1 MNQIHVLDK
10 ETIDKIAAGEVVER
24 PASVVKELVENAID
38 AGATSI
44 TVEIKDGGIS
54 FMRIT
59 DNGSGIAK
67 EQIRTAFL
75 RHATSKI
82 ESAEDLSRIASLGF
96 RGEALSSIAAV
107 AQVELIT
114 KTTDSLTGTRMQ
126 IEGGVEKVFEE
137 VGAPDGTT
145 FLIRNLF
152 FNTPVRRKFLKQPAT
167 EGNYIVDLMEHMAL
181 SRPDISFKFIVGS
194 QTKFYTS
201 GNGELKE
208 VIYRIYGRDISS
220 QVIPIDFEE
229 EGFQIKGY
237 LGSPAL
243 VRSNRNHE
251 IYFLNGRFIRSQV
264 LSKAI
269 EEGYSEYLMQHKFPL
284 CVLHLTVEDKSQVDV
299 NVHPTKM
306 EVRFSDGPAVYQL
319 ISKAIRECLKHKEMI
334 PEATLPEARRP
345 MPSKVPGK
353 IPGVVQQNGVQS
365 GALSSIDGV
374 SGDLGHSREEN
385 VEGAM
390 RSIAES
396 SVQQQQ
402 VLSPSDKMVTESV
415 KVAAADMEAGSMP
428 VRLSTPGA
436 ESDNAANGKM
446 SDSQTSSS
454 IRPSM
459 SGSNSY
465 SGAYGNRPSSRTGSS
480 FHYGIKELEIMT
492 ATLSECE
499 NRPKEPEVKAPKLSV
514 PEPFE
519 TKRTEQFKVMEEMRY
534 EADRTKMTD
543 FKQETL
549 FETKVLVEENRM
561 KYRIIGQVFDT
572 YWMVQFED
580 KLYIIDQHA
589 AHEKVKY
596 ERFMKQYR
604 EKNIITQN
612 LMPPI
617 IVSLTGAE
625 EGVLKEYEET
635 FAGLGFEIEAFGGN
649 EYALRAVP
657 VDLYGCNEKQ
667 MFLEVLDELADVGP
681 RGSLKVVE
689 EKIASMSCKAAVKGN
704 NALSR
709 AEADKLI
716 DELLTLENPYNCP
729 HGRPTIITMSKY
741 EMEKRFKR

>member
-1 MNQIHVLDK
+1 MSQIHILDA

-82 ESAEDLSRIASLGF
+82 ETAEDLIRIASLGF
-96 RGEALSSIAAV
+96 RGEALSSISAV
-107 AQVELIT
+107 SQVELVT
-114 KTTDSLTGTRMQ
+114 KTRKSLTGIRMI
-126 IEGGVEKVFEE
+126 IEGSVEKAFEE

-167 EGNYIVDLMEHMAL
+167 EGGYVADLMEHLAL
-181 SRPDISFKFIVGS
+181 SRPDISFKFMMGS

-208 VIYRIYGRDISS
+208 VIYRIYGKD
-220 QVIPIDFEE
+220 VATNLIPIDFEE
-229 EGFQIKGY
+229 NGFQIKGY

-251 IYFLNGRFIRSQV
+251 IYFLNGRFIRSSV

-269 EEGYSEYLMQHKFPL
+269 EEGYKEYLMQHKFPL
-284 CVLHLTVEDKSQVDV
+284 CVLHMNVEDKSQVDV

-306 EVRFSDGPAVYQL
+306 EVRFSDGPAVYNL
-319 ISKAIRECLKHKEMI
+319 IMQAVRNTLKRKEMI
-334 PEATLPEARRP
+334 PETTLPEA
-345 MPSKVPGK
+345 KVPVK
-353 IPGVVQQNGVQS
+353 KEVTYTEVKMPG
-365 GALSSIDGV
+365 
-374 SGDLGHSREEN
+374 
-385 VEGAM
+385 
-390 RSIAES
+390 
-396 SVQQQQ
+396 
-402 VLSPSDKMVTESV
+402 
-415 KVAAADMEAGSMP
+415 MP
-428 VRLSTPGA
+428 
-436 ESDNAANGKM
+436 
-446 SDSQTSSS
+446 
-454 IRPSM
+454 IRPS
-459 SGSNSY
+459 SY
-465 SGAYGNRPSSRTGSS
+465 PATGAVNQSQSTKNRKYEQTCVSEMNNQGTPIGL
-480 FHYGIKELEIMT
+480 KELKIMSDMLESTKADMIKDNKKHASKDFEINFD
-492 ATLSECE
+492 AD
-499 NRPKEPEVKAPKLSV
+499 EVKITPKSNTKPTA

-519 TKRTEQFKVMEEMRY
+519 TNRTQAFKVMEEVRY
-534 EADRTKMTD
+534 QVDRNKMTD
-543 FKQETL
+543 FKQENL
-549 FETKVLVEENRM
+549 FETKVISQENRS
-561 KYRIIGQVFDT
+561 KYQIIGQVFDT
-572 YWMVQFED
+572 YWLVQFED

-596 ERFMKQYR
+596 ERFIKQYH
-604 EKNIITQN
+604 EKSIITQN

-617 IVSLTGAE
+617 IVSLTGKE
-625 EGVLKEYEET
+625 ETILKEYSEL
-635 FAGLGFEIEAFGGN
+635 FANLGFEIEEFGGD

-657 VDLYGCNEKQ
+657 VDLYGCNERQ
-667 MFLEVLDELADVGP
+667 MFLEVLDELSDIGP
-681 RGSLKVVE
+681 RESLKVVE

-704 NALSR
+704 NRISR
-709 AEADKLI
+709 EEAEKLI

>member
-1 MNQIHVLDK
+1 MSQIHVLDA

-67 EQIRTAFL
+67 DQIRTAFL

-96 RGEALSSIAAV
+96 RGEALSSISAV
-107 AQVELIT
+107 SQVELVT
-114 KTTDSLTGTRMQ
+114 KTADSLTGTRVI

-137 VGAPDGTT
+137 VGAPEGTT

-167 EGNYIVDLMEHMAL
+167 EGGYVADLMEHLAL
-181 SRPDISFKFIVGS
+181 SRPDISFKFMMGS
-194 QTKFYTS
+194 QIKFYTS

-208 VIYRIYGRDISS
+208 VIYRIYGKDVASNL
-220 QVIPIDFEE
+220 IPIDFSEN
-229 EGFQIKGY
+229 GFEIKGY

-251 IYFLNGRFIRSQV
+251 IYFINGRFIRSAV

-269 EEGYSEYLMQHKFPL
+269 EEGYKEYLMQHKFPL
-284 CVLHLTVEDKSQVDV
+284 CVLHMNVEDKSQVDV

-306 EVRFSDGPAVYQL
+306 EVRFSDGPAVNQL
-319 ISKAIRECLKHKEMI
+319 IMQAVRNTLKRKEMI
-334 PEATLPEARRP
+334 PETTLPEA
-345 MPSKVPGK
+345 KVQVK
-353 IPGVVQQNGVQS
+353 NDITRS
-365 GALSSIDGV
+365 
-374 SGDLGHSREEN
+374 EN
-385 VEGAM
+385 VILAKKEVTYTEVAM
-390 RSIAES
+390 PGMPTRPASKS
-396 SVQQQQ
+396 MTDVVNNQ
-402 VLSPSDKMVTESV
+402 
-415 KVAAADMEAGSMP
+415 GSTIG
-428 VRLSTPGA
+428 LQ
-436 ESDNAANGKM
+436 ELKIM
-446 SDSQTSSS
+446 SDMLENTKAEVDQEA
-454 IRPSM
+454 
-459 SGSNSY
+459 SGNISKAAQAASKDFEI
-465 SGAYGNRPSSRTGSS
+465 S
-480 FHYGIKELEIMT
+480 FEDE
-492 ATLSECE
+492 
-499 NRPKEPEVKAPKLSV
+499 EVQIPAPKLKV

-519 TKRTEQFKVMEEMRY
+519 TKRTQSFKVMEEMRY
-534 EADRTKMTD
+534 EAERAKMTD

-549 FETKVLVEENRM
+549 FETKVISQENRS
-561 KYRIIGQVFDT
+561 KYTIIGQVFDT
-572 YWMVQFED
+572 YWLVQFED

-596 ERFMKQYR
+596 ERFMKQYH
-604 EKNIITQN
+604 EKTIVTQN

-617 IVSLTGAE
+617 IVSLTGKE
-625 EGVLKEYEET
+625 EMILKEYEELFT
-635 FAGLGFEIEAFGGN
+635 NLGFEIEDFGGD

-657 VDLYGCNEKQ
+657 VDLYGCNERQ
-667 MFLEVLDELADVGP
+667 MFLEVLDELSDMGP
-681 RGSLKVVE
+681 RESLKVVE

-704 NALSR
+704 NRLSR
-709 AEADKLI
+709 EEAEKLI

>member
-1 MNQIHVLDK
+1 MNQIHVLDA

-67 EQIRTAFL
+67 DQIRTAFL

-96 RGEALSSIAAV
+96 RGEALSSISAV
-107 AQVELIT
+107 SQVELVT
-114 KTTDSLTGTRMQ
+114 KTKDCLTGTRMI
-126 IEGGVEKVFEE
+126 IEGGMEKAFEE

-152 FNTPVRRKFLKQPAT
+152 FNTPVRRKFLKQPPT
-167 EGNYIVDLMEHMAL
+167 EGGYVADLMEHLAL
-181 SRPDISFKFIVGS
+181 SRPDISFKFMVGS

-208 VIYRIYGRDISS
+208 VIYRIYGKDVAAN
-220 QVIPIDFEE
+220 VIPIDFEE
-229 EGFQIKGY
+229 NGFRIKGY
-237 LGSPAL
+237 LGNPTL

-251 IYFLNGRFIRSQV
+251 IYFLNGRFIRSSV

-269 EEGYSEYLMQHKFPL
+269 EEGYKEYLMQHKFPL
-284 CVLHLTVEDKSQVDV
+284 CVLQITVEDKSQVDV

-306 EVRFSDGPAVYQL
+306 EVRFSDGPAVYNL
-319 ISKAIRECLKHKEMI
+319 VMRAIRERLKNKEMI
-334 PEATLPEARRP
+334 PETTLPEAKKP
-345 MPSKVPGK
+345 GMPAHPVNRVMTERVNS
-353 IPGVVQQNGVQS
+353 N
-365 GALSSIDGV
+365 
-374 SGDLGHSREEN
+374 N
-385 VEGAM
+385 EGTA
-390 RSIAES
+390 RY
-396 SVQQQQ
+396 
-402 VLSPSDKMVTESV
+402 TE
-415 KVAAADMEAGSMP
+415 KELNNQGSAIG
-428 VRLSTPGA
+428 L
-436 ESDNAANGKM
+436 
-446 SDSQTSSS
+446 
-454 IRPSM
+454 
-459 SGSNSY
+459 
-465 SGAYGNRPSSRTGSS
+465 
-480 FHYGIKELEIMT
+480 KELEIMSDM
-492 ATLSECE
+492 LE
-499 NRPKEPEVKAPKLSV
+499 NTKTSVMQEQQGVIAKSQGRDFEISFDDEEVKTDASADVQKNNRDRIQNSPAPKVSI

-519 TKRTEQFKVMEEMRY
+519 TKRTQQFKVMEEVRY
-534 EADRTKMTD
+534 QPDRPLMTD
-543 FKQETL
+543 FTQETL
-549 FETKVLVEENRM
+549 FEKKVISQENRT
-561 KYRIIGQVFDT
+561 KYQIIGQVFDT
-572 YWMVQFED
+572 YWLVQFED

-596 ERFMKQYR
+596 ERFMKQYH
-604 EKNIITQN
+604 EKTLVTQN

-617 IVSLTGAE
+617 IVSLTGRE
-625 EGVLKEYEET
+625 ETILKEYAELFEN
-635 FAGLGFEIEAFGGN
+635 LGFEIEEFGGD

-657 VDLYGCNEKQ
+657 VDLYGCNERQ
-667 MFLEVLDELADVGP
+667 MFLEVLDELSDMGP
-681 RGSLKVVE
+681 REGLKVVE

-704 NALSR
+704 NRLSR
-709 AEADKLI
+709 EEAEKLI

>member
-1 MNQIHVLDK
+1 MNQIHVLDA

-82 ESAEDLSRIASLGF
+82 DSAEDLSRIASLGF
-96 RGEALSSIAAV
+96 RGEALSSISAV
-107 AQVELIT
+107 SQVELIT
-114 KTTDSLTGTRMQ
+114 KTRDSLTGTRLI
-126 IEGGVEKVFEE
+126 IEGGTEKTFEE

-167 EGNYIVDLMEHMAL
+167 EGGYIIELMEHLAL
-181 SRPDISFKFIVGS
+181 SRPDISFKFMVGS

-208 VIYRIYGRDISS
+208 VIYRIYGKD
-220 QVIPIDFEE
+220 VAANLIPIDFED
-229 EGFQIKGY
+229 EGLQIKGY

-251 IYFLNGRFIRSQV
+251 IYFLNGRFIRSSV

-269 EEGYSEYLMQHKFPL
+269 EEGYKEYLMQHKFPL
-284 CVLHLTVEDKSQVDV
+284 CVLHLNVEDKSRVDV

-306 EVRFSDGPAVYQL
+306 EVRFSDGPAVYNL
-319 ISKAIRECLKHKEMI
+319 IMQAVRNCLKNREMI
-334 PEATLPEARRP
+334 PEAALPEAKSP
-345 MPSKVPGK
+345 IASEKTGATYKEAALPGMPAKK
-353 IPGVVQQNGVQS
+353 T
-365 GALSSIDGV
+365 SS
-374 SGDLGHSREEN
+374 
-385 VEGAM
+385 
-390 RSIAES
+390 
-396 SVQQQQ
+396 
-402 VLSPSDKMVTESV
+402 PVTEPVNNQGSV
-415 KVAAADMEAGSMP
+415 IG
-428 VRLSTPGA
+428 L
-436 ESDNAANGKM
+436 
-446 SDSQTSSS
+446 
-454 IRPSM
+454 
-459 SGSNSY
+459 
-465 SGAYGNRPSSRTGSS
+465 
-480 FHYGIKELEIMT
+480 KELQIMT
-492 ATLSECE
+492 DMLEET
-499 NRPKEPEVKAPKLSV
+499 RPEKKASV

-519 TKRTEQFKVMEEMRY
+519 TKRTQQFKVMEEMRY
-534 EADRTKMTD
+534 EAQRKDMMD

-549 FETKVLVEENRM
+549 FETKVLTQENRTR
-561 KYRIIGQVFDT
+561 YQVIGQVFDT
-572 YWMVQFED
+572 YWLVQFED

-596 ERFMKQYR
+596 ERFMKQYQ

-617 IVSLTGAE
+617 IVSLTGRE
-625 EGVLKEYEET
+625 EAILKEYQELFEH
-635 FAGLGFEIEAFGGN
+635 LGFEIEEFGGD

-667 MFLEVLDELADVGP
+667 MFLEVLDDLSELGP
-681 RGSLKVVE
+681 RESLKVVE

-704 NALSR
+704 NRLSR
-709 AEADKLI
+709 EEAEKLI

-741 EMEKRFKR
+741 EMEKKFKR

>member
-1 MNQIHVLDK
+1 MNQIHVLDA

-67 EQIRTAFL
+67 DQIRTAFL

-96 RGEALSSIAAV
+96 RGEALSSISAV
-107 AQVELIT
+107 SQVELVT
-114 KTTDSLTGTRMQ
+114 KTKDSLTGTRVI
-126 IEGGVEKVFEE
+126 IEGGAEKAFEE

-152 FNTPVRRKFLKQPAT
+152 FNTPVRRKFLKQPPT
-167 EGNYIVDLMEHMAL
+167 EGGYVADLMEHLAL
-181 SRPDISFKFIVGS
+181 SRPDISFKFMVGS

-208 VIYRIYGRDISS
+208 VIYRIYGKDVAAN
-220 QVIPIDFEE
+220 VIPIDFEE
-229 EGFQIKGY
+229 NGFHIKGY
-237 LGSPAL
+237 LGNPTL

-251 IYFLNGRFIRSQV
+251 IYFLNGRFIRSSV

-269 EEGYSEYLMQHKFPL
+269 EEGYKEYLMQHKFPL
-284 CVLHLTVEDKSQVDV
+284 CVLQITVEDKSQVDV

-306 EVRFSDGPAVYQL
+306 EVRFSDGPAVYNL
-319 ISKAIRECLKHKEMI
+319 VMCAVRECLKNKEMI
-334 PEATLPEARRP
+334 PETTLPEAKKP
-345 MPSKVPGK
+345 EMPT
-353 IPGVVQQNGVQS
+353 
-365 GALSSIDGV
+365 
-374 SGDLGHSREEN
+374 HSVNRVMTERVN
-385 VEGAM
+385 SNNEGAY
-390 RSIAES
+390 SY
-396 SVQQQQ
+396 
-402 VLSPSDKMVTESV
+402 TE
-415 KVAAADMEAGSMP
+415 KELNNQGSTIG
-428 VRLSTPGA
+428 LK
-436 ESDNAANGKM
+436 ELKIM
-446 SDSQTSSS
+446 SDMLENTKASVMQEQQGVIAKSVGKDFE
-454 IRPSM
+454 I
-459 SGSNSY
+459 
-465 SGAYGNRPSSRTGSS
+465 S
-480 FHYGIKELEIMT
+480 FEDEGVKI
-492 ATLSECE
+492 SE
-499 NRPKEPEVKAPKLSV
+499 VITPKLSV

-519 TKRTEQFKVMEEMRY
+519 TKRTEAFKVMEEVRY
-534 EADRTKMTD
+534 QPDRPLMTD
-543 FKQETL
+543 FTQETL
-549 FETKVLVEENRM
+549 FEKKVISQENRT
-561 KYRIIGQVFDT
+561 KYQIIGQVFDT
-572 YWMVQFED
+572 YWLVQFED

-596 ERFMKQYR
+596 ERFMKQYH
-604 EKNIITQN
+604 EKTLVTQN

-617 IVSLTGAE
+617 IVSLTGRE
-625 EGVLKEYEET
+625 ETILKEYAELFEN
-635 FAGLGFEIEAFGGN
+635 LGFEIEEFGGD

-657 VDLYGCNEKQ
+657 VDLYGCNERQ
-667 MFLEVLDELADVGP
+667 MFLEVLDELSELGP
-681 RGSLKVVE
+681 REGLKVVE

-704 NALSR
+704 NRLSR
-709 AEADKLI
+709 EEAEKLI

>member
-1 MNQIHVLDK
+1 
-10 ETIDKIAAGEVVER
+10 VVER

-67 EQIRTAFL
+67 DQIRTAFL

-96 RGEALSSIAAV
+96 RGEALSSISAV
-107 AQVELIT
+107 SQVELVT
-114 KTTDSLTGTRMQ
+114 KTADSLTGTRVI

-137 VGAPDGTT
+137 VGAPEGTT

-167 EGNYIVDLMEHMAL
+167 EGGYVADLMEHLAL
-181 SRPDISFKFIVGS
+181 SRPDISFKFMMGS
-194 QTKFYTS
+194 QTKFYTF

-208 VIYRIYGRDISS
+208 VIYRIYGKDVASNL
-220 QVIPIDFEE
+220 IPMDFEE
-229 EGFQIKGY
+229 NGFQIKGY
-237 LGSPAL
+237 LGNPTL

-251 IYFLNGRFIRSQV
+251 IYFLNGRFIRSAV
-264 LSKAI
+264 LSKSI
-269 EEGYSEYLMQHKFPL
+269 EEGYKEYLMQHKFPL
-284 CVLHLTVEDKSQVDV
+284 CVLHMNVEDKSQVDV

-306 EVRFSDGPAVYQL
+306 EVRFSDGPAVYNL
-319 ISKAIRECLKHKEMI
+319 IMQAVRNTLKRKEMI
-334 PEATLPEARRP
+334 PETTLPEA
-345 MPSKVPGK
+345 K
-353 IPGVVQQNGVQS
+353 IPEKRETAPAQVTMPAKKEVTYTEVTMPGMPTRPASKTTTEPVNNQGSTIGLQELKIMSDMLENTKVDVPTETT
-365 GALSSIDGV
+365 
-374 SGDLGHSREEN
+374 GD
-385 VEGAM
+385 
-390 RSIAES
+390 IA
-396 SVQQQQ
+396 
-402 VLSPSDKMVTESV
+402 
-415 KVAAADMEAGSMP
+415 KVASKDFE
-428 VRLSTPGA
+428 VNF
-436 ESDNAANGKM
+436 E
-446 SDSQTSSS
+446 
-454 IRPSM
+454 
-459 SGSNSY
+459 
-465 SGAYGNRPSSRTGSS
+465 
-480 FHYGIKELEIMT
+480 EE
-492 ATLSECE
+492 
-499 NRPKEPEVKAPKLSV
+499 EVKKPTIPTPKLSV

-519 TKRTEQFKVMEEMRY
+519 TKRTQAFKVMEEMRY
-534 EADRTKMTD
+534 EAERAKMTD

-549 FETKVLVEENRM
+549 FETKVISQENRS
-561 KYRIIGQVFDT
+561 KYTIIGQVFDT
-572 YWMVQFED
+572 YWLVQFED

-596 ERFMKQYR
+596 ERFMKQYH
-604 EKNIITQN
+604 EKTIVTQN

-617 IVSLTGAE
+617 IVSLTGKE
-625 EGVLKEYEET
+625 EMILKEYEELFT
-635 FAGLGFEIEAFGGN
+635 NLGFEIEDFGGD

-667 MFLEVLDELADVGP
+667 MFLEVLDELSDMGP
-681 RGSLKVVE
+681 RESLKVVE

-704 NALSR
+704 NRLSR
-709 AEADKLI
+709 EEAEKLI

>member
-1 MNQIHVLDK
+1 MSQIHVLDA

-59 DNGSGIAK
+59 DNGSGI
-67 EQIRTAFL
+67 ERDQIRTAFL

-82 ESAEDLSRIASLGF
+82 ENADDLTRIASLGF
-96 RGEALSSIAAV
+96 RGEALSSISAV
-107 AQVELIT
+107 SQVELVT
-114 KTTDSLTGTRMQ
+114 KTKDSLTGTRVI
-126 IEGGVEKVFEE
+126 IEGGVEKAFEE

-167 EGNYIVDLMEHMAL
+167 EGGYVADLMEHLAL
-181 SRPDISFKFIVGS
+181 SRPDISFKFMMGS

-208 VIYRIYGRDISS
+208 VIYRIYGKD
-220 QVIPIDFEE
+220 VATNLVPIDFREA
-229 EGFQIKGY
+229 GFQIKGY
-237 LGSPAL
+237 LGNPAL

-251 IYFLNGRFIRSQV
+251 IYFLNGRFIRSSV

-269 EEGYSEYLMQHKFPL
+269 EEGYKEYLMQHKFPL
-284 CVLHLTVEDKSQVDV
+284 CVLHMNVEDKSQVDV

-306 EVRFSDGPAVYQL
+306 EVRFSDGPAVYNL
-319 ISKAIRECLKHKEMI
+319 IIQAVRNTLKNKEMI
-334 PEATLPEARRP
+334 PETTLPDAKVPVKKEVTYTEVP
-345 MPSKVPGK
+345 MPGMPAKPYNKPMTEQVNHGYDHNNSKKEQDRTSEINNQGSPIGLKELK
-353 IPGVVQQNGVQS
+353 I
-365 GALSSIDGV
+365 
-374 SGDLGHSREEN
+374 
-385 VEGAM
+385 
-390 RSIAES
+390 
-396 SVQQQQ
+396 
-402 VLSPSDKMVTESV
+402 
-415 KVAAADMEAGSMP
+415 
-428 VRLSTPGA
+428 
-436 ESDNAANGKM
+436 M
-446 SDSQTSSS
+446 SDV
-454 IRPSM
+454 
-459 SGSNSY
+459 
-465 SGAYGNRPSSRTGSS
+465 
-480 FHYGIKELEIMT
+480 LEST
-492 ATLSECE
+492 
-499 NRPKEPEVKAPKLSV
+499 KANTPKLKA

-519 TKRTEQFKVMEEMRY
+519 TNRTQSFKVMEEVRY
-534 EADRTKMTD
+534 QVDRNKMTD

-549 FETKVLVEENRM
+549 FETKVISQENRS
-561 KYRIIGQVFDT
+561 KYQIIGQVFDT
-572 YWMVQFED
+572 YWLVQFED

-596 ERFMKQYR
+596 ERFMKQYHD
-604 EKNIITQN
+604 KTILTQN

-617 IVSLTGAE
+617 IVSLTGKE
-625 EGVLKEYEET
+625 ETILKEYMEL
-635 FAGLGFEIEAFGGN
+635 FNNLGFEIEEFGGD

-657 VDLYGCNEKQ
+657 VDLYGCNERQ
-667 MFLEVLDELADVGP
+667 MFLEVLDELSDMGP
-681 RGSLKVVE
+681 RESLKVVE

-704 NALSR
+704 NRLSR
-709 AEADKLI
+709 EEAEKLI

>member
-1 MNQIHVLDK
+1 MSQIHVLDA

-59 DNGSGIAK
+59 DNGSGIQK
-67 EQIRTAFL
+67 DQIRTAFL

-82 ESAEDLSRIASLGF
+82 ENADDLTRIASLGF
-96 RGEALSSIAAV
+96 RGEALSSISAV
-107 AQVELIT
+107 SQVELVT
-114 KTTDSLTGTRMQ
+114 KTKDSLTGTRVI
-126 IEGGVEKVFEE
+126 IEGGVEKTFEE

-167 EGNYIVDLMEHMAL
+167 EGGYVADLMEHLAL
-181 SRPDISFKFIVGS
+181 SRPDISFKFMMGS

-208 VIYRIYGRDISS
+208 VIYRIYGKDVATN
-220 QVIPIDFEE
+220 QIPIDFEE
-229 EGFQIKGY
+229 NGFQIKGY

-251 IYFLNGRFIRSQV
+251 IYFLNGRFIRSSV

-269 EEGYSEYLMQHKFPL
+269 EEGYKEYLMQHKFPL
-284 CVLHLTVEDKSQVDV
+284 CVLHMKVEDKSQVDV

-306 EVRFSDGPAVYQL
+306 EVRFSDGPAVYNL
-319 ISKAIRECLKHKEMI
+319 IMQAVRNTLKHKEMI
-334 PEATLPEARRP
+334 PETTLPD
-345 MPSKVPGK
+345 SKVPVKKEVTYTEVPMPGTPAKPYNKPMTEQVNHGYGNNNSKKEQNITSEINNQGSPIGLKELK
-353 IPGVVQQNGVQS
+353 I
-365 GALSSIDGV
+365 
-374 SGDLGHSREEN
+374 
-385 VEGAM
+385 
-390 RSIAES
+390 
-396 SVQQQQ
+396 
-402 VLSPSDKMVTESV
+402 
-415 KVAAADMEAGSMP
+415 
-428 VRLSTPGA
+428 
-436 ESDNAANGKM
+436 M
-446 SDSQTSSS
+446 SDV
-454 IRPSM
+454 
-459 SGSNSY
+459 
-465 SGAYGNRPSSRTGSS
+465 
-480 FHYGIKELEIMT
+480 LEST
-492 ATLSECE
+492 KT
-499 NRPKEPEVKAPKLSV
+499 NTPKLKA

-519 TKRTEQFKVMEEMRY
+519 TNRTQSFKVMEEVRY
-534 EADRTKMTD
+534 QVDRNKMTD

-549 FETKVLVEENRM
+549 FETKVISQENRS
-561 KYRIIGQVFDT
+561 KYTIIGQVFDT
-572 YWMVQFED
+572 YWLVQFED

-596 ERFMKQYR
+596 ERFMKQYH
-604 EKNIITQN
+604 EKTIVTQN

-617 IVSLTGAE
+617 IVSLTGKE
-625 EGVLKEYEET
+625 ETILKEYTEL
-635 FAGLGFEIEAFGGN
+635 FNNLGFEIEEFGGD

-657 VDLYGCNEKQ
+657 VDLYGCNERQ
-667 MFLEVLDELADVGP
+667 MFLEVLDELTDMGP
-681 RGSLKVVE
+681 RESLKVVE
-689 EKIASMSCKAAVKGN
+689 EKIASMACKAAVKGN
-704 NALSR
+704 NRISR
-709 AEADKLI
+709 EEAEKLI

>member
-1 MNQIHVLDK
+1 MSQIHVLDA

-44 TVEIKDGGIS
+44 TVKIKDGGIS

-67 EQIRTAFL
+67 DQIRTAFL

-96 RGEALSSIAAV
+96 RGEALSSISAV
-107 AQVELIT
+107 SKVELVT
-114 KTTDSLTGTRMQ
+114 KTKDSLTGTRVI
-126 IEGGVEKVFEE
+126 IEGGIEKAFEE

-167 EGNYIVDLMEHMAL
+167 EGGYVADLMEHLAL
-181 SRPDISFKFIVGS
+181 SRPDISFKFMVGS

-208 VIYRIYGRDISS
+208 VIYRIYGKD
-220 QVIPIDFEE
+220 VATNLIPIDFEE
-229 EGFQIKGY
+229 DGLQIKGY

-251 IYFLNGRFIRSQV
+251 IYFLNGRFIRSSV

-269 EEGYSEYLMQHKFPL
+269 EEGYKEYLMQHKFPL
-284 CVLHLTVEDKSQVDV
+284 CVLHMNVEDKSQVDV

-306 EVRFSDGPAVYQL
+306 EVRFSDGPAVYNL
-319 ISKAIRECLKHKEMI
+319 IMQAVRNALKQKEMI
-334 PEATLPEARRP
+334 PETTLPEA
-345 MPSKVPGK
+345 KVPIRK
-353 IPGVVQQNGVQS
+353 EVTYTEVVMPGMPAKPFVKDVTAPVNKSVLNMAS
-365 GALSSIDGV
+365 TKETTVSSQTNNQGSTIGV
-374 SGDLGHSREEN
+374 SELK
-385 VEGAM
+385 
-390 RSIAES
+390 I
-396 SVQQQQ
+396 
-402 VLSPSDKMVTESV
+402 
-415 KVAAADMEAGSMP
+415 
-428 VRLSTPGA
+428 
-436 ESDNAANGKM
+436 M
-446 SDSQTSSS
+446 SDMLQNTK
-454 IRPSM
+454 ID
-459 SGSNSY
+459 
-465 SGAYGNRPSSRTGSS
+465 T
-480 FHYGIKELEIMT
+480 
-492 ATLSECE
+492 
-499 NRPKEPEVKAPKLSV
+499 PKLKA

-519 TKRTEQFKVMEEMRY
+519 VNRTQSFKVMEEMRY
-534 EADRTKMTD
+534 EAQRKDMTD

-549 FETKVLVEENRM
+549 FETKVISQENRS
-561 KYRIIGQVFDT
+561 KYTIIGQVFDT
-572 YWMVQFED
+572 YWLVQFED

-596 ERFMKQYR
+596 ERFMKQYH
-604 EKNIITQN
+604 EKTIVTQN

-617 IVSLTGAE
+617 IVSLSGKE
-625 EGVLKEYEET
+625 EMMLKEYSQL
-635 FAGLGFEIEAFGGN
+635 FANLGFEIEEFGGD

-657 VDLYGCNEKQ
+657 VDLYGCNERQ
-667 MFLEVLDELADVGP
+667 LFLEVLDELSDIGP
-681 RGSLKVVE
+681 RESLKVVE

-704 NALSR
+704 NHMSR
-709 AEADKLI
+709 EEAEKLI

>member
-59 DNGSGIAK
+59 DNGSGIEK
-67 EQIRTAFL
+67 SQLRTAFL

-82 ESAEDLSRIASLGF
+82 ENAEDLSRIASLGF

-107 AQVELIT
+107 AQVEVIT
-114 KTTDSLTGTRMQ
+114 KTADSLTGNRMV
-126 IEGGVEKVFEE
+126 IEGGVEKAFEE

-152 FNTPVRRKFLKQPAT
+152 FNTPVRRKFLKQPPT
-167 EGNYIVDLMEHMAL
+167 EGGYIVDLMEHLAL

-229 EGFQIKGY
+229 NGFQIKGY

-284 CVLHLTVEDKSQVDV
+284 CVLHMTVEDKSQVDV

-319 ISKAIRECLKHKEMI
+319 ISGAIRECLRHKEMI
-334 PEATLPEARRP
+334 PETTLPEAKRP
-345 MPSKVPGK
+345 IEKSGVAQGVKSATISEQSSEKV
-353 IPGVVQQNGVQS
+353 
-365 GALSSIDGV
+365 
-374 SGDLGHSREEN
+374 
-385 VEGAM
+385 M
-390 RSIAES
+390 
-396 SVQQQQ
+396 
-402 VLSPSDKMVTESV
+402 TEPV
-415 KVAAADMEAGSMP
+415 KVAAASMNINGMPARMSTSAALGGQSADLKKETYPKGTIASNSIQAEHSYNTLSGSRPMP
-428 VRLSTPGA
+428 
-436 ESDNAANGKM
+436 
-446 SDSQTSSS
+446 
-454 IRPSM
+454 RPS
-459 SGSNSY
+459 GSFN
-465 SGAYGNRPSSRTGSS
+465 
-480 FHYGIKELEIMT
+480 YGIKELEIMT
-492 ATLSECE
+492 ATLSESE
-499 NRPKEPEVKAPKLSV
+499 KQSLLQEPSPQVILPLTKEKFSV

-519 TKRTEQFKVMEEMRY
+519 AKRTEQFKVMEEMRY
-534 EADRTKMTD
+534 EADRTKMQD

-549 FETKVLVEENRM
+549 FETKVLIEENRM

-572 YWMVQFED
+572 YWLIQFED

-596 ERFMKQYR
+596 ERFMKQYH
-604 EKNIITQN
+604 EKTIVTQN

-617 IVSLTGAE
+617 IVSLTGQE
-625 EGVLKEYEET
+625 ESVLKEYET
-635 FAGLGFEIEAFGGN
+635 IFDSLGFEIEAFGGN

-667 MFLEVLDELADVGP
+667 MFLEVLDELSDMGP

-689 EKIASMSCKAAVKGN
+689 EKIATMSCKAAVKGN
-704 NALSR
+704 NTLSLEE
-709 AEADKLI
+709 AERLI

>member
-1 MNQIHVLDK
+1 MSQIHVLDA

-44 TVEIKDGGIS
+44 TIEIKDGGIS

-67 EQIRTAFL
+67 DQIRTAFL

-96 RGEALSSIAAV
+96 RGEALSSISAV
-107 AQVELIT
+107 SQVELVT
-114 KTTDSLTGTRMQ
+114 KTADSLTGTRVI
-126 IEGGVEKVFEE
+126 IEGGVEKTFEE

-167 EGNYIVDLMEHMAL
+167 EGGYVADLMEHLAL
-181 SRPDISFKFIVGS
+181 SRPDISFKFMMGS

-208 VIYRIYGRDISS
+208 VIYRIYGKDVASNL
-220 QVIPIDFEE
+220 IPMDFSEN
-229 EGFQIKGY
+229 GFQIKGY

-251 IYFLNGRFIRSQV
+251 IYFLNGRFIRSSV

-269 EEGYSEYLMQHKFPL
+269 EEGYKEYLMQHKFPL
-284 CVLHLTVEDKSQVDV
+284 CVLHMNVEDKSQVDV

-306 EVRFSDGPAVYQL
+306 EVRFSDGPAVYNL
-319 ISKAIRECLKHKEMI
+319 IMQAVRNTLKRKEMI
-334 PEATLPEARRP
+334 PETTLPEA
-345 MPSKVPGK
+345 K
-353 IPGVVQQNGVQS
+353 IPVMRDSTYTENKVYVNVDSNG
-365 GALSSIDGV
+365 
-374 SGDLGHSREEN
+374 EETKAP
-385 VEGAM
+385 VKKE
-390 RSIAES
+390 
-396 SVQQQQ
+396 
-402 VLSPSDKMVTESV
+402 VTYTEV
-415 KVAAADMEAGSMP
+415 TMPGMPTRPVHKAATEPVNNQGSTIG
-428 VRLSTPGA
+428 LQ
-436 ESDNAANGKM
+436 ELKIM
-446 SDSQTSSS
+446 SDMLEETKSEISAETKGIIAKAASKDFEVSFENETVQIPS
-454 IRPSM
+454 IPAKKVS
-459 SGSNSY
+459 
-465 SGAYGNRPSSRTGSS
+465 
-480 FHYGIKELEIMT
+480 I
-492 ATLSECE
+492 
-499 NRPKEPEVKAPKLSV
+499 

-519 TKRTEQFKVMEEMRY
+519 TKRTQSFKVMEEMRY
-534 EADRTKMTD
+534 EAERTKMTD

-549 FETKVLVEENRM
+549 FETKVISQENRS
-561 KYRIIGQVFDT
+561 KYSIIGQVFDT
-572 YWMVQFED
+572 YWLVQFED

-596 ERFMKQYR
+596 ERFMKQYH
-604 EKNIITQN
+604 EKTIVTQN

-617 IVSLTGAE
+617 IVSLTGKE
-625 EGVLKEYEET
+625 EMILKEYQELFT
-635 FAGLGFEIEAFGGN
+635 NLGFEIEEFGGD

-657 VDLYGCNEKQ
+657 VDLYGCDERQ
-667 MFLEVLDELADVGP
+667 MFLEVLDELSDMGP
-681 RGSLKVVE
+681 RESLKVVE

-704 NALSR
+704 NRISR
-709 AEADKLI
+709 EEAEKLI

>member
-1 MNQIHVLDK
+1 MSQIHVLDA

-59 DNGSGIAK
+59 DNGCGIAK

-82 ESAEDLSRIASLGF
+82 ETAEDLSRIASLGF
-96 RGEALSSIAAV
+96 RGEALSSISAV
-107 AQVELIT
+107 SQVELVT
-114 KTTDSLTGTRMQ
+114 KTADSLTGTRVI

-137 VGAPDGTT
+137 VGAPEGTT

-167 EGNYIVDLMEHMAL
+167 EGGYVADLMEHLAL
-181 SRPDISFKFIVGS
+181 SRPDISFKFMMGS

-208 VIYRIYGRDISS
+208 VIYRIYGKDIASNL
-220 QVIPIDFEE
+220 IPIDFAEN
-229 EGFQIKGY
+229 GFEIKGY

-251 IYFLNGRFIRSQV
+251 IYFINGRFIRSAV

-269 EEGYSEYLMQHKFPL
+269 EEGYKEYLMQHKFPL
-284 CVLHLTVEDKSQVDV
+284 CVLHIDVEDKSKVDV

-306 EVRFSDGPAVYQL
+306 EVRFSDGPAVYNL
-319 ISKAIRECLKHKEMI
+319 IMQAVRNTLKRKEMI
-334 PEATLPEARRP
+334 PETTLPEARVPVKNNVSRAENVVSAKKEVTYTEVVMPGMPTRP
-345 MPSKVPGK
+345 ASKPVTDIVNNQGGTIGLQELKIMSDMLENTKVDAAQEATGTIAKAVQVASKDFEISFEEEVTK
-353 IPGVVQQNGVQS
+353 IPT
-365 GALSSIDGV
+365 I
-374 SGDLGHSREEN
+374 
-385 VEGAM
+385 
-390 RSIAES
+390 
-396 SVQQQQ
+396 
-402 VLSPSDKMVTESV
+402 P
-415 KVAAADMEAGSMP
+415 
-428 VRLSTPGA
+428 
-436 ESDNAANGKM
+436 
-446 SDSQTSSS
+446 
-454 IRPSM
+454 
-459 SGSNSY
+459 
-465 SGAYGNRPSSRTGSS
+465 
-480 FHYGIKELEIMT
+480 
-492 ATLSECE
+492 
-499 NRPKEPEVKAPKLSV
+499 APKVSV

-519 TKRTEQFKVMEEMRY
+519 TKRAQSFKVMEEMRY
-534 EADRTKMTD
+534 EAERTKMTD

-549 FETKVLVEENRM
+549 FETKVISQENRS
-561 KYRIIGQVFDT
+561 KYTIIGQVFDT
-572 YWMVQFED
+572 YWLVQFED

-596 ERFMKQYR
+596 ERFMKQYH
-604 EKNIITQN
+604 EKNIVTQN

-617 IVSLTGAE
+617 IVSLTGKE
-625 EGVLKEYEET
+625 EMLLKEYEEL
-635 FAGLGFEIEAFGGN
+635 FANLGFEIEEFGGD

-667 MFLEVLDELADVGP
+667 MFLEVLDELSDMGP
-681 RGSLKVVE
+681 RESLKVVE
-689 EKIASMSCKAAVKGN
+689 EKVASMACKAAVKGN
-704 NALSR
+704 NRISR
-709 AEADKLI
+709 EEVEKLI

>member
-1 MNQIHVLDK
+1 MSQIHVLDA

-24 PASVVKELVENAID
+24 PASVVKELVENSID

-67 EQIRTAFL
+67 DQIRTAFL

-96 RGEALSSIAAV
+96 RGEALSSISAV
-107 AQVELIT
+107 SQVELVT
-114 KTTDSLTGTRMQ
+114 KTKDSLTGTRVI
-126 IEGGVEKVFEE
+126 IEGGIEKAFEE

-167 EGNYIVDLMEHMAL
+167 EGGYVADLMEHLAL
-181 SRPDISFKFIVGS
+181 SRPDISFKFMMGS

-208 VIYRIYGRDISS
+208 VIYRIYGKD
-220 QVIPIDFEE
+220 VAANLIPIDFEE
-229 EGFQIKGY
+229 NGLQIKGY

-251 IYFLNGRFIRSQV
+251 IYFLNSRFIRSSV

-269 EEGYSEYLMQHKFPL
+269 EEGYKEYLMQHKFPL
-284 CVLHLTVEDKSQVDV
+284 CVLHMNVEDKSKVDV

-306 EVRFSDGPAVYQL
+306 EVRFSDGPAVYNL
-319 ISKAIRECLKHKEMI
+319 IMHAIRTTLKNKEMI
-334 PEATLPEARRP
+334 PETTLPEA
-345 MPSKVPGK
+345 K
-353 IPGVVQQNGVQS
+353 
-365 GALSSIDGV
+365 A
-374 SGDLGHSREEN
+374 
-385 VEGAM
+385 
-390 RSIAES
+390 
-396 SVQQQQ
+396 
-402 VLSPSDKMVTESV
+402 
-415 KVAAADMEAGSMP
+415 P
-428 VRLSTPGA
+428 VRKEVTYTEVVMPGMPA
-436 ESDNAANGKM
+436 KPFVKEVTNTVNRPVTIASNKKDYTEQVPTNNQGTSIGINELKIM
-446 SDSQTSSS
+446 SDV
-454 IRPSM
+454 
-459 SGSNSY
+459 
-465 SGAYGNRPSSRTGSS
+465 
-480 FHYGIKELEIMT
+480 LESTKT
-492 ATLSECE
+492 AS
-499 NRPKEPEVKAPKLSV
+499 PKFKA

-519 TKRTEQFKVMEEMRY
+519 TKRTQSFKVMEEVRY
-534 EADRTKMTD
+534 QAERKDMTD

-549 FETKVLVEENRM
+549 FETKMISQENRT
-561 KYRIIGQVFDT
+561 KYQMIGQVFDT
-572 YWMVQFED
+572 YWLVQFED

-596 ERFMKQYR
+596 ERFMKQYQ
-604 EKNIITQN
+604 EKTIITQN

-617 IVSLTGAE
+617 IVSLTGKE
-625 EGVLKEYEET
+625 EMILKEYEEL
-635 FAGLGFEIEAFGGN
+635 FNNLGFEIEEFGGD

-667 MFLEVLDELADVGP
+667 MFLEVLDDLSDIGP
-681 RGSLKVVE
+681 RESIKVVE
-689 EKIASMSCKAAVKGN
+689 EKIASMACKAAVKGN
-704 NALSR
+704 NTISR
-709 AEADKLI
+709 EEAEKLI

>member
-1 MNQIHVLDK
+1 MNKTQIHVLDA

-67 EQIRTAFL
+67 DQIRTAFL

-96 RGEALSSIAAV
+96 RGEALSSISAV
-107 AQVELIT
+107 SQVELVT
-114 KTTDSLTGTRMQ
+114 KTADSLTGTRVI

-137 VGAPDGTT
+137 VGAPEGTT

-167 EGNYIVDLMEHMAL
+167 EGGYVADLMEHLAL
-181 SRPDISFKFIVGS
+181 SRPDISFKFMMGS

-208 VIYRIYGRDISS
+208 VIYRIYGKDVASNL
-220 QVIPIDFEE
+220 IPMDFEE
-229 EGFQIKGY
+229 NGFQIKGY
-237 LGSPAL
+237 LGNPTL

-251 IYFLNGRFIRSQV
+251 IYFLNGRFIRSSV

-269 EEGYSEYLMQHKFPL
+269 EEGYKEYLMQHKFPL
-284 CVLHLTVEDKSQVDV
+284 CVLHMNVEDKSQVDV

-306 EVRFSDGPAVYQL
+306 EVRFSDGPAVYNL
-319 ISKAIRECLKHKEMI
+319 IMQAVRNTLKRKEMI
-334 PEATLPEARRP
+334 PETSLPEAKISEKRETAPAQVIMPARKEVTYTEVTMPGMPTRP
-345 MPSKVPGK
+345 ASKAATEPVNNQGGTIGLQELK
-353 IPGVVQQNGVQS
+353 I
-365 GALSSIDGV
+365 
-374 SGDLGHSREEN
+374 
-385 VEGAM
+385 
-390 RSIAES
+390 
-396 SVQQQQ
+396 
-402 VLSPSDKMVTESV
+402 
-415 KVAAADMEAGSMP
+415 
-428 VRLSTPGA
+428 
-436 ESDNAANGKM
+436 M
-446 SDSQTSSS
+446 SD
-454 IRPSM
+454 M
-459 SGSNSY
+459 
-465 SGAYGNRPSSRTGSS
+465 
-480 FHYGIKELEIMT
+480 LENT
-492 ATLSECE
+492 KVE
-499 NRPKEPEVKAPKLSV
+499 APKVSV

-519 TKRTEQFKVMEEMRY
+519 TKRTQSFKVMEEMRY
-534 EADRTKMTD
+534 EAERTKMTD

-549 FETKVLVEENRM
+549 FETKVISQENRS
-561 KYRIIGQVFDT
+561 KYTIIGQVFDT
-572 YWMVQFED
+572 YWLVQFED

-596 ERFMKQYR
+596 ERFMKQYH
-604 EKNIITQN
+604 EKTIVTQN

-617 IVSLTGAE
+617 IVSLSGKE
-625 EGVLKEYEET
+625 EMILKEYEEL
-635 FAGLGFEIEAFGGN
+635 FANLGFEIEEFGGD

-657 VDLYGCNEKQ
+657 VDLYGCNERQ
-667 MFLEVLDELADVGP
+667 MFLEVLDELSDMGP
-681 RGSLKVVE
+681 RESLKVVE

-704 NALSR
+704 NRLSR
-709 AEADKLI
+709 EEAEKLI

>member
-67 EQIRTAFL
+67 DQLRTAFL

-82 ESAEDLSRIASLGF
+82 ENAEDLSRIASLGF
-96 RGEALSSIAAV
+96 RGEALSSISAV
-107 AQVELIT
+107 AQVEVIT
-114 KTTDSLTGTRMQ
+114 KTADSLTGNRMV
-126 IEGGVEKVFEE
+126 IEGGTEKAFEE

-152 FNTPVRRKFLKQPAT
+152 FNTPVRRKFLKHPPT
-167 EGNYIVDLMEHMAL
+167 EGGYIVDLMEHMAL

-201 GNGELKE
+201 GNGDLKE

-229 EGFQIKGY
+229 DGFCIKGY

-264 LSKAI
+264 ISKAI
-269 EEGYSEYLMQHKFPL
+269 EEGYSQYLMQHKFPL
-284 CVLHLTVEDKSQVDV
+284 CILHMTVEDKSRVDV

-306 EVRFSDGPAVYQL
+306 EVRISDGPAVYQL
-319 ISKAIRECLKHKEMI
+319 ISTAIRECLKQKEMI
-334 PEATLPEARRP
+334 PEATLPEQKRP
-345 MPSKVPGK
+345 ISA
-353 IPGVVQQNGVQS
+353 S
-365 GALSSIDGV
+365 GA
-374 SGDLGHSREEN
+374 
-385 VEGAM
+385 GA
-390 RSIAES
+390 SKTVAES
-396 SVQQQQ
+396 TGRITVSKPYSSMTNPVK
-402 VLSPSDKMVTESV
+402 LPVTSNT
-415 KVAAADMEAGSMP
+415 P
-428 VRLSTPGA
+428 VRGITEQPSHGNSHNMNSLGA
-436 ESDNAANGKM
+436 ASSN
-446 SDSQTSSS
+446 TSKTL
-454 IRPSM
+454 PKQ
-459 SGSNSY
+459 G
-465 SGAYGNRPSSRTGSS
+465 TS

-499 NRPKEPEVKAPKLSV
+499 QKDKQESNSESPVVPNTTMIPILEKTKLSV

-519 TKRTEQFKVMEEMRY
+519 IKRGEQFKVMEEVRY
-534 EADRTKMTD
+534 EAERAQGND

-549 FETKVLVEENRM
+549 FDTKVLIEENRM

-572 YWMVQFED
+572 YWLIQFED

-596 ERFMKQYR
+596 ERFIKQYQ
-604 EKNIITQN
+604 EKSILTQN

-617 IVSLTGAE
+617 IVSLTGQE
-625 EGVLKEYEET
+625 ESILKEYEET
-635 FAGLGFEIEAFGGN
+635 FQALGFEVEAFGGN

-667 MFLEVLDELADVGP
+667 MFLEVLDELAEVGP
-681 RGSLKVVE
+681 RGNLKVVE

-704 NALSR
+704 NTLSR
-709 AEADKLI
+709 EEAEKLI

>member
-1 MNQIHVLDK
+1 MSQIHVLDA

-67 EQIRTAFL
+67 DQIRTAFL

-96 RGEALSSIAAV
+96 RGEALSSISAV
-107 AQVELIT
+107 SQVELVT
-114 KTTDSLTGTRMQ
+114 KTKDSLTGTRVI
-126 IEGGVEKVFEE
+126 IEGGIEKAFEE

-167 EGNYIVDLMEHMAL
+167 EGGYVADLMEHLAL
-181 SRPDISFKFIVGS
+181 SRPDISFKFMMGS

-208 VIYRIYGRDISS
+208 VIYRIYGKD
-220 QVIPIDFEE
+220 VAANLIPIDFEE
-229 EGFQIKGY
+229 DGLQIKGY

-251 IYFLNGRFIRSQV
+251 IYFLNSRFIRSSV

-269 EEGYSEYLMQHKFPL
+269 EEGYKEYLMQHKFPL
-284 CVLHLTVEDKSQVDV
+284 CVLHMNVEDKSQVDV

-306 EVRFSDGPAVYQL
+306 EVRFSDGPAVYNL
-319 ISKAIRECLKHKEMI
+319 IMQAVRTTLKNKEMI
-334 PEATLPEARRP
+334 PETTLPEA
-345 MPSKVPGK
+345 K
-353 IPGVVQQNGVQS
+353 
-365 GALSSIDGV
+365 A
-374 SGDLGHSREEN
+374 
-385 VEGAM
+385 
-390 RSIAES
+390 
-396 SVQQQQ
+396 
-402 VLSPSDKMVTESV
+402 
-415 KVAAADMEAGSMP
+415 P
-428 VRLSTPGA
+428 VRKEVVMPGMPA
-436 ESDNAANGKM
+436 KPFVKEVTNTVNRPVTIASNKKDYTEQVPTNNQGTSIGINELKIM
-446 SDSQTSSS
+446 SDV
-454 IRPSM
+454 
-459 SGSNSY
+459 
-465 SGAYGNRPSSRTGSS
+465 
-480 FHYGIKELEIMT
+480 LESTKT
-492 ATLSECE
+492 AS
-499 NRPKEPEVKAPKLSV
+499 PKFKA

-519 TKRTEQFKVMEEMRY
+519 TKRTQSFKVMEEVRY
-534 EADRTKMTD
+534 QAERKDMTA
-543 FKQETL
+543 FKQENL
-549 FETKVLVEENRM
+549 FETKVISQENRT
-561 KYRIIGQVFDT
+561 KYHVIGQVFDT
-572 YWMVQFED
+572 YWLVQFED

-596 ERFMKQYR
+596 ERFMKQYQ
-604 EKNIITQN
+604 EKTIITQN

-617 IVSLTGAE
+617 IVSLTGKE
-625 EGVLKEYEET
+625 EMILKEYEEL
-635 FAGLGFEIEAFGGN
+635 FNNLGFEIEEFGGD

-667 MFLEVLDELADVGP
+667 MFLEVLDDLSDIGP
-681 RGSLKVVE
+681 RESLKMVE
-689 EKIASMSCKAAVKGN
+689 EKIASMACKAAVKGN
-704 NALSR
+704 NTISR
-709 AEADKLI
+709 EEAEKLI

>member
-1 MNQIHVLDK
+1 MSQIHVLDA

-67 EQIRTAFL
+67 DQIRTAFL

-96 RGEALSSIAAV
+96 RGEALSSISAV
-107 AQVELIT
+107 SQVELVT
-114 KTTDSLTGTRMQ
+114 KTADSLTGTRVI
-126 IEGGVEKVFEE
+126 IEGGMEKVFEE
-137 VGAPDGTT
+137 VGAPEGTT

-167 EGNYIVDLMEHMAL
+167 EGGYVADLMEHLAL
-181 SRPDISFKFIVGS
+181 SRPDISFKFMMGS

-208 VIYRIYGRDISS
+208 VIYRIYGKDVASNL
-220 QVIPIDFEE
+220 IPMDFSEN
-229 EGFQIKGY
+229 GFQIKGY

-251 IYFLNGRFIRSQV
+251 IYFINGRFIRSAV
-264 LSKAI
+264 LSKSI
-269 EEGYSEYLMQHKFPL
+269 EEGYKEYLMQHKFPL
-284 CVLHLTVEDKSQVDV
+284 CVLHINVEDKSQVDV

-306 EVRFSDGPAVYQL
+306 EVRFSDGPAVNSL
-319 ISKAIRECLKHKEMI
+319 IMQAVRNTLKRKEMI
-334 PEATLPEARRP
+334 PETTLPEARVAVTKEATCAET
-345 MPSKVPGK
+345 KVPPKKEVTYTEVVMPGMPTRQAKNDVTEIVNRAEKRIGEKSGNDTSDQWNNQGSVIGLQELKIMSDMLENTKAEVPAEKTGNIAKSASMDFELNFEEEEVK
-353 IPGVVQQNGVQS
+353 IPT
-365 GALSSIDGV
+365 I
-374 SGDLGHSREEN
+374 
-385 VEGAM
+385 
-390 RSIAES
+390 
-396 SVQQQQ
+396 
-402 VLSPSDKMVTESV
+402 P
-415 KVAAADMEAGSMP
+415 
-428 VRLSTPGA
+428 
-436 ESDNAANGKM
+436 
-446 SDSQTSSS
+446 
-454 IRPSM
+454 
-459 SGSNSY
+459 
-465 SGAYGNRPSSRTGSS
+465 
-480 FHYGIKELEIMT
+480 
-492 ATLSECE
+492 
-499 NRPKEPEVKAPKLSV
+499 APKLSV

-519 TKRTEQFKVMEEMRY
+519 TKRTQSFKVMEEMRY
-534 EADRTKMTD
+534 EAERTKMTD

-549 FETKVLVEENRM
+549 FETKVISQENRS
-561 KYRIIGQVFDT
+561 KYTIIGQVFDT
-572 YWMVQFED
+572 YWLVQFED

-596 ERFMKQYR
+596 ERFMKQYH
-604 EKNIITQN
+604 EKTIVTQN

-617 IVSLTGAE
+617 IVSLTGKE
-625 EGVLKEYEET
+625 EMILKEYEELFT
-635 FAGLGFEIEAFGGN
+635 NLGFEIEEFGGD

-657 VDLYGCNEKQ
+657 VDLYGCDEKQ
-667 MFLEVLDELADVGP
+667 MFLEVLDELSDMGP
-681 RGSLKVVE
+681 RESLKVVE

-704 NALSR
+704 NRISR
-709 AEADKLI
+709 EEAEKLI